1 MISIEPPKPWPYAAA
16 ILSGGQSKRMG
27 VPKAGMVLPDGRS
40 MIERI
45 RDMLASFCHRVVLV
59 GETYGLAGH
68 QCLDDER
75 TGRGPLAGIEALLSS
90 GISPQY
96 LVVAC
101 DQPLLP
107 AGLLSRLMVG
117 DDDGLTYFSDPTRDR
132 IHPLPCRIGAECLD
146 VVQSLLDQEKRSLHR
161 LVAGLGPEALGVPLE
176 SRETDLLFNVNDPG
190 DVARLFQ
197 MLRKGEDA
205 PDGESG

>member
-1 MISIEPPKPWPYAAA
+1 MISIEPPKPWPYTAA
-16 ILSGGQSKRMG
+16 ILSGGQSVRMG
-27 VPKAGMVLPDGRS
+27 MPKAGMVLPDGRS

-75 TGRGPLAGIEALLSS
+75 EGVGPLGGLETLLAS

-117 DDDGLTYFSDPTRDR
+117 DDDGLACFSDPDRDR
-132 IHPLPCRIGAECLD
+132 VLPLPCRIGADCLD
-146 VVQSLLDQEKRSLHR
+146 VVQELLEGGQRSLQALFHR
-161 LVAGLGPEALGVPLE
+161 LGPDAVAVPLA
-176 SRETDLLFNVNDPG
+176 SRERDLLFNVNTPEH
-190 DVARLFQ
+190 VAKLFR
-197 MLRKGEDA
+197 MLRPPEPRTDDEPA
-205 PDGESG
+205 

>member
-1 MISIEPPKPWPYAAA
+1 MISIEAPKPWPYTAA
-16 ILSGGQSKRMG
+16 ILSGGQSIRMG

-68 QCLDDER
+68 QCLDDEQK
-75 TGRGPLAGIEALLSS
+75 GVGPLGGLETLLAS

-107 AGLLSRLMVG
+107 AGLLSRLMTG
-117 DDDGLTYFSDPTRDR
+117 DDDGFTCFSDPDRDR
-132 IHPLPCRIGAECLD
+132 VLPLPCRIGTECLD
-146 VVQSLLDQEKRSLHR
+146 VVQTLLDEDRRSLQALFTR
-161 LVAGLGPEALGVPLE
+161 LGPEALAVPLAA
-176 SRETDLLFNVNDPG
+176 RERDLLFNVNTPE
-190 DVARLFQ
+190 DVAKLFK
-197 MLRKGEDA
+197 MLRPPEPRTDDEPA
-205 PDGESG
+205 